1 MKHQK
6 NPNPKFV
13 HPATKKPCM
22 PERMDVHI
30 IKDTSVEIS
39 KDEYMG
45 LIASATKLKMI
56 ENLLTYG
63 DRSPYTSVDIIRAL
77 LGVKDEAKE

>member
-6 NPNPKFV
+6 NNPNFV
-13 HPATKKPCM
+13 PTATKKPSM

-30 IKDTSVEIS
+30 IKESTVEIS

-63 DRSPYTSVDIIRAL
+63 NHSPYASVDIIRSL
-77 LGVKDEAKE
+77 LGVREEAKE